1 MIAVKR
7 VLTMVERYPKAV
19 ALTCNDRHT
28 TYDELGRQ
36 IHSAALF
43 LRKSGIKQ
51 NAMIALILPNLP
63 QFPAFFYACES
74 IGAIAVM
81 IHPLTVGS
89 KMRLLCDQSHID
101 LIIMTDILYPKYQK
115 ALRGKRIAL
124 VDGREAL
131 PKSIRF
137 FHFFLPFRFAS
148 NVIRYRYQSPSGSL
162 EVLDDPQQFILFSS
176 GTQGLNKG
184 IRLRHETLDALC
196 DQLSSIIDP
205 VPTQDSMFA
214 ILPFFHGF
222 GLGISMHT
230 VLTLGGRCIL
240 IPRLARH
247 TIVPEFL
254 KEKPTYIAAVPQLLR
269 LFLNDPRMHTADLSF
284 VKNVFCGGEAT
295 PRKLIDE
302 FNELL
307 RNGKSQAV
315 VQVGYGCTETL
326 TAVCVSDGTADG
338 CGKAFEGNEIIV
350 VDEQGNLCAT
360 DQIGEILI
368 HGPVLMEGYENEIG
382 GDPFVSIE
390 GKRFY
395 RSADIGKIDANGN
408 LVVLYRR
415 DHLLKINGYFVDPR
429 EIEDVVLALPDLRE
443 AIALQDE
450 EGRLCLIVSVTH
462 KKKHIDIKKEIT
474 GQLETLDRWNR
485 PKRILLIHDL
495 PKNEMK
501 KTDRSALKR
510 LINSRPSG
518 LLAEWSL

>member
-7 VLTMVERYPKAV
+7 VLSMVERYPKAI

-28 TYDELGRQ
+28 TYETLGKQ

-43 LRKSGIKQ
+43 LRKTGIKE
-51 NAMIALILPNLP
+51 NDRVALILPNLP

-89 KMRLLCDQSHID
+89 KMKLLCDQSHID
-101 LIIMTDILYPKYQK
+101 LIIMTDILYPKYRK

-131 PKSIRF
+131 PKPIRF
-137 FHFFLPFRFAS
+137 FHSLISFRS
-148 NVIRYRYQSPSGSL
+148 SMTTMRYQFQLPRGSL
-162 EVLDDPQQFILFSS
+162 EMIADPQQFILFSS

-230 VLTLGGRCIL
+230 VLALGGRCIL

-269 LFLNDPRMHTADLSF
+269 LFLKDPRMHTADLSF

-326 TAVCVSDGTADG
+326 TAVCVSDGKSDG
-338 CGKAFEGNEIIV
+338 CGKAFEGNEILV
-350 VDEQGNLCAT
+350 VDERGNRCAI
-360 DQIGEILI
+360 DQPGEILI
-368 HGPVLMEGYENEIG
+368 TGPVLMEGYDLKADADPFIMIG
-382 GDPFVSIE
+382 G
-390 GKRFY
+390 KKFY
-395 RSADIGKIDANGN
+395 RSADIGKIDGEGN

-415 DHLLKINGYFVDPR
+415 DHLLKINGYFVDPH
-429 EIEDVVLALPDLRE
+429 EIEDTVLSLSFIKE

-450 EGRLCLIVSVTH
+450 EGRLCLIVSVDETM
-462 KKKHIDIKKEIT
+462 KSSDLKKEIT
-474 GQLETLDRWNR
+474 GPLETLDRWYR
-485 PKRILLIHDL
+485 PKRILLIHEL

-501 KTDRSALKR
+501 KTDRNALKR
-510 LINSRPSG
+510 LINSRPNG

>member
-1 MIAVKR
+1 MIAVNR
-7 VLTMVERYPKAV
+7 VLSMVERYPKAV
-19 ALTCNDRHT
+19 ALTCNDRQI
-28 TYDELGRQ
+28 TYEELGKQ

-43 LRKSGIKQ
+43 LRDSGIKE
-51 NAMIALILPNLP
+51 NDRVALILPNLP
-63 QFPAFFYACES
+63 HFPAFFYACES
-74 IGAIAVM
+74 IGAVAVM

-89 KMRLLCDQSHID
+89 KMRLLCDQSRID
-101 LIIMTDILYPKYQK
+101 LVIMTDILYPKYRN
-115 ALRGKRIAL
+115 ALHGKRIAL
-124 VDGREAL
+124 VDGKDAL

-137 FHFFLPFRFAS
+137 FHSFLSFRPS
-148 NVIRYRYQSPSGSL
+148 LTTTRYRYQAPQGSL
-162 EVLDDPQQFILFSS
+162 ERMDDPQEFILFSS

-184 IRLRHETLDALC
+184 IRLRHDTLDALC
-196 DQLSSIIDP
+196 DQLSTIIDP

-230 VLTLGGRCIL
+230 VLALGGRCIL
-240 IPRLARH
+240 VPRLARH

-254 KEKPTYIAAVPQLLR
+254 KEKPTYVAAVPQLLR

-307 RNGKSQAV
+307 RKGKSHAV

-326 TAVCVSDGTADG
+326 TAVCVSDGKSDG

-350 VDEQGNLCAT
+350 VDELGNRCAT
-360 DQIGEILI
+360 DQPGEILI
-368 HGPVLMEGYENEIG
+368 TGPILMEGYECETDT
-382 GDPFVSIE
+382 DPFWMVE
-390 GKRFY
+390 GKKFY
-395 RSADIGKIDANGN
+395 RSADIGKIDGKGN
-408 LVVLYRR
+408 LIVLYRK
-415 DHLLKINGYFVDPR
+415 DHLLKINGYFVDPH
-429 EIEDVVLALPDLRE
+429 EIEDRVLSLPFIKE

-450 EGRLCLIVSVTH
+450 EGRLCLIVSADETMKVG
-462 KKKHIDIKKEIT
+462 DLKKEIT
-474 GQLETLDRWNR
+474 GPLETLDRWYR
-485 PKRILLIHDL
+485 PKRILLIHEL

-501 KTDRSALKR
+501 KTDRIALKR
-510 LINSRPSG
+510 LINSRPNG